1 MAMVQDERKQGD
13 SSLSLKDPTNMALL
27 RSGARIILTFVPR
40 AGKPLEPSILSPLPA
55 MWLMLP
61 EHMLMG

>member
-1 MAMVQDERKQGD
+1 MVQDERKQGD
-13 SSLSLKDPTNMALL
+13 SSLSLKEPTDTALL
-27 RSGARIILTFVPR
+27 RSGAQIVLTLAPR